1 MKMNDVKT
9 LKFVLVVEKGG
20 SMMLVKRE
28 GTSKNTWVAA
38 SQTRFPD
45 LKDPNRGQAQRRVKL
60 HSTCTAKHRSKAT
73 RIDYRVGSECRTTD
87 EKDVKNKRGL

>member
-1 MKMNDVKT
+1 MMPVG
-9 LKFVLVVEKGG
+9 KGG
-20 SMMLVKRE
+20 NV
-28 GTSKNTWVAA
+28 KNTWVAA

-87 EKDVKNKRGL
+87 VKDVKNKRGL